1 MASMLLSLGKEVTLV
16 TDRRALEMYQDIM
29 KEAVRTGGEWSTASD
44 CSGSSLSH
52 SHVSI
57 LTVFGASS
65 PAGVLEAAV
74 PLVTFEGSGP
84 DSALRFLCHD
94 GDPSKPRSAGLWWEK
109 SDDPLHHCWAMQ
121 STTHCDLSS
130 QIVY

>member
-52 SHVSI
+52 SHAST

-65 PAGVLEAAV
+65 PCRCAGSCRA
-74 PLVTFEGSGP
+74 SG
-84 DSALRFLCHD
+84 H
-94 GDPSKPRSAGLWWEK
+94 
-109 SDDPLHHCWAMQ
+109 
-121 STTHCDLSS
+121 
-130 QIVY
+130 V